1 MGFKLPF
8 LSKDKDDSFGSD
20 ADVSVLDAPEHKA
33 DDASASAREGK
44 SPDFTST
51 LNPNPNATLIGDVL
65 QRSGGI
71 RLPIIGKLPL
81 QEQVRILLIAFT
93 AIFLLA
99 IGFAVLNANYSTLVS
114 TQTQIAGDALMH
126 SQRIGKAAPN
136 AVQGNV
142 EAFDQLDDSR
152 KLFNSD
158 LKVLMEGGV
167 YQARDIDAPN
177 SQMAA
182 QLKGVRATWDPTDL
196 AAATILKRKAELTG
210 FGATL
215 QRMNT
220 LSPVLLDLT
229 QQISSQKLQSG

>member
-1 MGFKLPF
+1 
-8 LSKDKDDSFGSD
+8 
-20 ADVSVLDAPEHKA
+20 
-33 DDASASAREGK
+33 
-44 SPDFTST
+44 
-51 LNPNPNATLIGDVL
+51 IGDVL

-142 EAFDQLDDSR
+142 EAFGQLQDSR
-152 KLFNSD
+152 KEFNSD
-158 LKVLMEGGV
+158 LKILTEGGS
-167 YQARDIDAPN
+167 YQGHDIDTPN
-177 SQMAA
+177 SKMAT
-182 QLKGVRATWDPTDL
+182 QLKGVQKVWD
-196 AAATILKRKAELTG
+196 
-210 FGATL
+210 
-215 QRMNT
+215 
-220 LSPVLLDLT
+220 S
-229 QQISSQKLQSG
+229 